1 MHPQDGED
9 QRPSLEMASSDMG
22 HLAVPAFNMIIES
35 CPRQGARVTIC
46 VRVWSYQQV
55 TTIGERDVGH
65 QTDSVEGDEL
75 SNVYIANVLVD
86 LRGAQIGGITLY
98 PSGDRRTLPGL
109 GWRCQPPAVWNID
122 RWTVHSECSL

>member
-1 MHPQDGED
+1 VHPQDGQD

-35 CPRQGARVTIC
+35 CARQGARRVTIC

-55 TTIGERDVGH
+55 TAIRERDVGQG
-65 QTDSVEGDEL
+65 QTDSVEADEL

-86 LRGAQIGGITLY
+86 LRRNAKREGCPNRGN
-98 PSGDRRTLPGL
+98 
-109 GWRCQPPAVWNID
+109 NIVPV
-122 RWTVHSECSL
+122 R